1 MMIDTKN
8 MVSITD
14 ANQNFS
20 RVARMV
26 DENGLAVIMKNN
38 RPCYLLL
45 DFSDADAS
53 LEKITDSL
61 GHENLMAMANQILTE
76 HRETFEVLA
85 Q

>member
-1 MMIDTKN
+1 MLIDTKN
-8 MVSITD
+8 MVSITE

-26 DENGLAVIMKNN
+26 DENGIAVIMKNN

-45 DFSDADAS
+45 DFSDAEVS
-53 LEKITDSL
+53 LEKSSDSL
-61 GHENLMAMANQILTE
+61 SHEDLMSMARQILAE

>member
-1 MMIDTKN
+1 MLIDTKN
-8 MVSITD
+8 MVSITE

-26 DENGLAVIMKNN
+26 DENGLAVIMRNN

-45 DFSDADAS
+45 DFSDAEAS
-53 LEKITDSL
+53 LEKTTDSL
-61 GHENLMAMANQILTE
+61 SHEELMTMARQILAE

>member
-1 MMIDTKN
+1 MLIDSQK

-26 DENGLAVIMKNN
+26 EENGEVVVLKNN
-38 RPCYLLL
+38 RPVYKISFIPQQVDQPISNEELLAISARL
-45 DFSDADAS
+45 IERNRQAY
-53 LEKITDSL
+53 
-61 GHENLMAMANQILTE
+61 
-76 HRETFEVLA
+76 EVLA

>member
-1 MMIDTKN
+1 MLIDTKN
-8 MVSITD
+8 MVSITE

-26 DENGLAVIMKNN
+26 DENGLAVIMRNN

-45 DFSDADAS
+45 DFSDAETS
-53 LEKITDSL
+53 LEKTTDSL
-61 GHENLMAMANQILTE
+61 RHEDLLAMARQILAE

>member
-1 MMIDTKN
+1 MLINTKN
-8 MVSITD
+8 MVSITE

-26 DENGLAVIMKNN
+26 DENGIAVIMKNN

-45 DFSDADAS
+45 DFSDADSS
-53 LEKITDSL
+53 LEKATDSL
-61 GHENLMAMANQILTE
+61 SQEELHALTMRLINDN
-76 HRETFEVLA
+76 REALEVLA

>member
-1 MMIDTKN
+1 MLIDTKN
-8 MVSITD
+8 MVSITE

-26 DENGLAVIMKNN
+26 DENGLVVIMRNN

-45 DFSDADAS
+45 DFSDAEAS
-53 LEKITDSL
+53 LEKATDSL
-61 GHENLMAMANQILTE
+61 SQEELMTMARQILAE

>member
-1 MMIDTKN
+1 MTINTN
-8 MVSITD
+8 NIVSMTE

-26 DENGLAVIMKNN
+26 DENGLAVIMRNN

-45 DFSDADAS
+45 DFSDAEAS
-53 LEKITDSL
+53 LEKTADAL
-61 GHENLMAMANQILTE
+61 RHDEFMAMARQILAE
-76 HRETFEVLA
+76 HRETFEVLG